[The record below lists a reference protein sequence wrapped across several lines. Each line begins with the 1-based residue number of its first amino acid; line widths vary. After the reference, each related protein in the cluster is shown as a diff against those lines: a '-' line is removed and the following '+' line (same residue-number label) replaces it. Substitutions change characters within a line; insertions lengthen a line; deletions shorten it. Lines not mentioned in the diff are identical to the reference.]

1 MAYICMLAQKQ
12 SLNIYKTL
20 AMMANKII
28 KEYDIQ
34 VDYIDIGGGFFGGLP
49 TKPSFQEYIKVIA
62 NELKEYKDNTVLIVG
77 GARNIYN
84 IFTN

>member
-1 MAYICMLAQKQ
+1 MHVSTKTR

-34 VDYIDIGGGFFGGLP
+34 VDYIDIGGGFFGDYLP
-49 TKPSFQEYIKVIA
+49 NQVFKNT
-62 NELKEYKDNTVLIVG
+62 LK
-77 GARNIYN
+77 
-84 IFTN
+84 